1 MDEKELVASMPSETA
16 TDPEVPSQE
25 PVARTGDDE

>member
-1 MDEKELVASMPSETA
+1 MDEKELVTSMPSETA